1 VQLLD
6 IAAMKLFS
14 NRHRPV
20 HLGPYPLERLKRAPL
35 PSRDDDAARPPRPHL
50 SPPPGD
56 GQIGASIDLYLKLF
70 EQFRDGAVAAQKAPI
85 ELDPAAIAADLKA
98 GGYFL
103 DATMMGCCEIPDQ
116 AWYATGEEGAPFAP
130 YHRYAVIVLVEDGR
144 PVDPGTTGAA
154 WVEDSQGVRNA
165 TRALEIANVL
175 AGYIRNLGWPARSH
189 SRDAGDV
196 CHDRLVVRAGLGE
209 VQKGLGES
217 IDGEVTNPFIG
228 TRFGTAIV
236 TTELPVEPDR
246 PLAARRG
253 IDRGLGFWLGL
264 GGAYPEIERR
274 RERRRPSHMSRY
286 PMERIARVARPTT
299 LILDDEVPRISKR
312 AAFFERALRG
322 DLGEKTTKERTRFAV
337 KHPFTFAMRTM
348 QAAMVPIQ
356 DGEVAEDRAPGT
368 DDPKRNAEAIKSL
381 GHWIGADQV
390 GICEAPDYT
399 WFSHGEDGTPLE
411 PAHKYAVVFVIDQGF
426 ETMEGA
432 SGDDWVSGS
441 QSMRAY
447 MRGAEMTGIVAE
459 HIRRLG
465 HRARAHTNID
475 SRVLHIPL
483 TLLAGLGELSRI
495 GELVLNPFLGP
506 RFKTAIVTTDMP
518 LEVDL
523 PIDFGLQDMCGKC
536 MKCARECP
544 CDAISWGDK
553 VMFNGYEIWKPDVER
568 CARYRLTNKKGAAC
582 GRCMKTC
589 PYNHEG
595 LLYHRL
601 FLWLAI
607 KVPASRRWIA
617 ILDDRVGNGRRNL
630 VKKWWRDLEWLPD
643 GYAVEPLAGTNRRDL
658 DVGKVLDPA
667 KQKIAYYH
675 ADAMPVPDDT
685 HPQPLDRKAAL
696 AAAAVVETPDQARA
710 RRARGEGPPSHY
722 TARAPGPD
730 GPTGPAVEAGMSGLA
745 GPTTPPAPA
754 KTGS

>member
-1 VQLLD
+1 
-6 IAAMKLFS
+6 MKLFS
-14 NRHRPV
+14 NRRRPV
-20 HLGPYPLERLKRAPL
+20 HFGPYPLERLKRAPL
-35 PSRDDDAARPPRPHL
+35 PPREDGAERPARPEPQATPAHDSGR
-50 SPPPGD
+50 
-56 GQIGASIDLYLKLF
+56 IAASVDPYLKLF
-70 EQFRDGAVAAQKAPI
+70 EQFRDGTVSEQKAPI

-103 DATMMGCCEIPDQ
+103 NATMMACCEVPDS
-116 AWYATGEEGAPFAP
+116 AWYATGDEGAPFAP
-130 YHRYAVIVLVEDGR
+130 YHHYAVIVLVEDGR
-144 PVDPGTTGAA
+144 PVDPDNAAAA
-154 WVEDSQGVRNA
+154 WVADSDSARNA

-175 AGYIRNLGWPARSH
+175 AGYIRNLGWPARAH

-209 VQKGLGES
+209 SREGRV
-217 IDGEVTNPFIG
+217 VNPFVG

-236 TTELPVEPDR
+236 TTELPVELDR

-253 IDRGLGFWLGL
+253 IDRGPAFWLGL

-286 PMERIARVARPTT
+286 PMERIARTAEPTT

-312 AAFFERALRG
+312 AAFFERGLRG
-322 DLGEKTTKERTRFAV
+322 DLGERTAKERTRFSV
-337 KHPFTFAMRTM
+337 KHPFTFAMRQM
-348 QAAMVPIQ
+348 QAAMVPTQ
-356 DGEVAEDRAPGT
+356 DGEVAAICAPGT
-368 DDPKRNAEAIKSL
+368 NDPKRNAEAVKSL
-381 GHWIGADQV
+381 AYWMGADLV
-390 GICEAPDYT
+390 GICEVPDYA
-399 WFSHGEDGTPLE
+399 WFSHSEDGAPLA
-411 PAHKYAVVFVIDQGF
+411 PVHKYAVVFVIDQGY

-432 SGDDWVSGS
+432 SGDDWMSGS
-441 QSMRAY
+441 QSMRSY

-465 HRARAHTNID
+465 HRARAQTNID
-475 SRVLHIPL
+475 STILHIPV

-506 RFKTAIVTTDMP
+506 RFKTAVITTDMP
-518 LEVDL
+518 LEVDR
-523 PIDFGLQDMCGKC
+523 PIDFGLQDMCNKC

-553 VMFNGYEIWKPDVER
+553 VMFNGYEMWKPDVER
-568 CARYRLTNKKGAAC
+568 CARYRLTNRKGAAC

-607 KVPASRRWIA
+607 KVPALRQRIA

-630 VKKWWRDLEWLPD
+630 VKKWWRDLEWMPE
-643 GYAVEPLAGTNRRDL
+643 GYAVEPVAGTNQRDL
-658 DVGKVLDPA
+658 DVDKVLDPA

-675 ADAMPVPDDT
+675 AEAMPAPDDT
-685 HPQPLDRKAAL
+685 NPQPVDRKAAL

-710 RRARGEGPPSHY
+710 RQARGEGPPPHY

-730 GPTGPAVEAGMSGLA
+730 GPKGPAVETGMSGLA
-745 GPTTPPAPA
+745 GPVEAPA
-754 KTGS
+754 KD